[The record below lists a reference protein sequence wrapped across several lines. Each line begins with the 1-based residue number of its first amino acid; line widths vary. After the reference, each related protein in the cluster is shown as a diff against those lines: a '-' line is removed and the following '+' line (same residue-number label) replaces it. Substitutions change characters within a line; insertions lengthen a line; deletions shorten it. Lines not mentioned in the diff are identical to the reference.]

1 MKKMED
7 VYEEIARR
15 HGTSAERVRRDIRS
29 ALKAGSREPDPEVQA
44 VWEKIPHTG
53 EKPTPKEVILF
64 CAEEC
69 RRRMISPPAAE
80 EPKKP

>member
-7 VYEEIARR
+7 VYEEIAKR

-29 ALKAGSREPDPEVQA
+29 ALKAGDREPDPKVQA
-44 VWEKIPHTG
+44 VWENIPRTG
-53 EKPTPKEVILF
+53 DKPTPKEVILF

-69 RRRMISPPAAE
+69 LRRMMSPPPE